1 MFKITQKQIST
12 IYSIVSKNNQN
23 FDINRYLTH
32 SKYNIFETE
41 NYLAIYLNNIKRIA
55 KIEYYDDKLTY
66 VEKLNIL
73 SNVFG
78 YKNFQI
84 MNGLYIKKCN
94 NIKTKLPFYKEPVKK
109 SDFNIHKIKH
119 IKNIPSDA
127 FYCCLDNR
135 LYQDVLLYSQITGDY
150 DYRLYVVHNKKL
162 NNYLDSFFNK

>member
-41 NYLAIYLNNIKRIA
+41 NYLAIYLNDIKRIA

-73 SNVFG
+73 SNIFG
-78 YKNFQI
+78 YK
-84 MNGLYIKKCN
+84 KW
-94 NIKTKLPFYKEPVKK
+94 
-109 SDFNIHKIKH
+109 
-119 IKNIPSDA
+119 
-127 FYCCLDNR
+127 
-135 LYQDVLLYSQITGDY
+135 
-150 DYRLYVVHNKKL
+150 
-162 NNYLDSFFNK
+162 